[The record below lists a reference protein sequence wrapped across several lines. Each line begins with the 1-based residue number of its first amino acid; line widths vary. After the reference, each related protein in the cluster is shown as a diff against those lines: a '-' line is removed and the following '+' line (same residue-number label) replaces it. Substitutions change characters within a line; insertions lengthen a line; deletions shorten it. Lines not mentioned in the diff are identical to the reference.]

1 MSKVTIAKIILV
13 INFLMIV
20 VLGVLFPLFGHLALV
35 VFSVVVFYF
44 SIAWSI
50 ITLYDSMRKW

>member
-20 VLGVLFPLFGHLALV
+20 VLGILFPRFGHFALV
-35 VFSVVVFYF
+35 VFSVVVFVI
-44 SIAWSI
+44 SVTWSI
-50 ITLYDSMRKW
+50 YTLEDSMRKW

>member
-20 VLGVLFPLFGHLALV
+20 VLGILFPLFGHLALV
-35 VFSVVVFYF
+35 VFSLAVFVI
-44 SIAWSI
+44 SVSWSI
-50 ITLYDSMRKW
+50 YTLEDSMRKW